1 MKTEGKA
8 YSRVA
13 AELRERILGNSLKP
27 QQQLPTEADLSAEF
41 GVSRITVRRALE
53 ILEEE
58 HLIHKRQGKGSFV
71 SPSPSRR
78 IPLLIDYTGS
88 VRSHAPNL
96 RRLLRF
102 WKWSP
107 CPDWVSVEL
116 KIEAG
121 ETIYYCERADMLG
134 ETAVAFDR
142 AYIVHAFADRLEDG
156 ELDRIDFN
164 DYWQKRCAFE
174 ILSCKQMTEA
184 VKADK
189 TCAEILRLRRGDP
202 VLRGIELYTTHE
214 KRPTGLFDNYYHPEY
229 ISLVSN
235 FPWTAGA

>member
-1 MKTEGKA
+1 MKERGKA

-13 AELRERILGNSLKP
+13 AELRERILGRQLRP
-27 QQQLPTEADLSAEF
+27 QQQLPTEAELSTEF
-41 GVSRITVRRALE
+41 TVSRITVRRALE

-58 HLIHKRQGKGSFV
+58 HLIHKKQGKGSFV
-71 SPSPSRR
+71 SPYPARR

-96 RRLLRF
+96 RRLLRL

-107 CPDWVSVEL
+107 CPDWAAVEL
-116 KIEAG
+116 QIEPG
-121 ETIYYCERADMLG
+121 ETIYYCERTDMLG

-142 AYIVHAFADRLEDG
+142 AYIVQAFADRLDED

-174 ILSCKQMTEA
+174 ILSCKQMAEA

-189 TCAEILRLRRGDP
+189 ICAEILGLRKNDP
-202 VLRGIELYTTHE
+202 VLRGIELYTTHN
-214 KRPTGLFDNYYHPEY
+214 KRPTGLFDNYYHPNY

-235 FPWTAGA
+235 FPWTFAQ